1 MKKILLALLV
11 AVILCTGV
19 SAAFEKVNT
28 YNNDFSDVSDSN
40 WFSAN
45 VKTAYELGFMNG
57 KSEGKFDPNGNVT
70 VAEGITMAARVHAI
84 NNGINIETW
93 KKSVEEIRFDFDD
106 LQYVSFNNAV
116 GEIEDGILVVTAN
129 QLENGGFDPGV
140 KFEAP
145 AFDAR
150 SFSNIK
156 VRMKIDPSG
165 YEDVKRQATSEVYFK
180 TSTEPTWSEKRLV
193 YSRLNIIEDV
203 TDWFELDIEMGNN
216 LQWSDDI
223 ITFRFDPSNDPGTYY
238 IDYVILS
245 KSSRQE
251 YNKWYDRYVD
261 YATEN
266 DIISAGMFTVDDYNR
281 NITRAELSTLFAVA
295 MPEES
300 FTPINDIKGIPDVN
314 ADDNNADVI
323 LSLYKAGIVL
333 GDANGNFNPNADIKR
348 SEVAAIINRVALL
361 ENRVKGT
368 VNADWGKNSAFIGY
382 EFDDS
387 SYLKDLEYTTVEK
400 VKVNDGK
407 VSFVTVENIGGR
419 VMYDPMITDSS
430 AKIDADKYT
439 KLVVRMKPEFVGT
452 PADPMF
458 DFFFRTEEDTR
469 FTEIKSMHQRLNEFC
484 YVDAFGWYILEVDL
498 TLNAYWKGNVTAFRF
513 DPANEDGTY
522 YVDYIRF
529 VDINGIKDTSHEALI
544 NSGYVATEMLT
555 DSDFERG
562 FYVSKYDQTE
572 MYGEHGTFNDYVTVE
587 GEPVWGICPWW
598 QEYDLFENRNKNTDK
613 YTLADDKGI
622 NLVKYNPESKSITMR
637 LDATKIF
644 EGKPHTEE
652 FKLWPHLLLDQHP
665 DICEVDKEKNN
676 LGGAE
681 KIFVEYDARM
691 LDFKNT
697 INEEGQNDCLF
708 VIYYYLQTDK
718 APGKKIWFGIT
729 VFEDDA
735 NQVTGADWNYDPYS
749 NMMIYRIVTASVYGG
764 LENSFSPAI
773 GTFKSGEEWKNMRID
788 VTSEIARAIEWANR
802 DNTFG
807 VPVTLDDM
815 YIGGVNVG
823 FEVHG
828 NFDATFEIK
837 NFNMTTYKKAE

>member
-1 MKKILLALLV
+1 
-11 AVILCTGV
+11 
-19 SAAFEKVNT
+19 
-28 YNNDFSDVSDSN
+28 
-40 WFSAN
+40 
-45 VKTAYELGFMNG
+45 
-57 KSEGKFDPNGNVT
+57 
-70 VAEGITMAARVHAI
+70 
-84 NNGINIETW
+84 
-93 KKSVEEIRFDFDD
+93 
-106 LQYVSFNNAV
+106 
-116 GEIEDGILVVTAN
+116 
-129 QLENGGFDPGV
+129 
-140 KFEAP
+140 
-145 AFDAR
+145 
-150 SFSNIK
+150 
-156 VRMKIDPSG
+156 
-165 YEDVKRQATSEVYFK
+165 
-180 TSTEPTWSEKRLV
+180 
-193 YSRLNIIEDV
+193 
-203 TDWFELDIEMGNN
+203 
-216 LQWSDDI
+216 
-223 ITFRFDPSNDPGTYY
+223 
-238 IDYVILS
+238 
-245 KSSRQE
+245 
-251 YNKWYDRYVD
+251 
-261 YATEN
+261 
-266 DIISAGMFTVDDYNR
+266 
-281 NITRAELSTLFAVA
+281 
-295 MPEES
+295 
-300 FTPINDIKGIPDVN
+300 
-314 ADDNNADVI
+314 
-323 LSLYKAGIVL
+323 
-333 GDANGNFNPNADIKR
+333 
-348 SEVAAIINRVALL
+348 
-361 ENRVKGT
+361 
-368 VNADWGKNSAFIGY
+368 
-382 EFDDS
+382 
-387 SYLKDLEYTTVEK
+387 
-400 VKVNDGK
+400 
-407 VSFVTVENIGGR
+407 
-419 VMYDPMITDSS
+419 
-430 AKIDADKYT
+430 
-439 KLVVRMKPEFVGT
+439 MKPEFVGT

-498 TLNAYWKGNVTAFRF
+498 TLNAYWKDNVTAFRF

-562 FYVSKYDQTE
+562 FHVSKYDQSE

-598 QEYDLFENRNKNTDK
+598 QEYDLFENRDKNTDK

-665 DICEVDKEKNN
+665 DICEVDKVKNN

-749 NMMIYRIVTASVYGG
+749 NMMIYRVVTASVYEG
-764 LENSFSPAI
+764 LENSFTPTM
-773 GTFKSGEEWKNMRID
+773 GTFKPGEEWKNMRID
-788 VTSEIARAIEWANR
+788 VTSEITRAIEWANR

-837 NFNMTTYKKAE
+837 NFNMTTYKKA